1 MKEVDQNNLIKPSA
15 RSNLANLELKFTQ
28 EEFDQFVE
36 YRKRGLTSK
45 SHDWIVRAGY
55 NTWKHTRGVIS
66 REVLTQYRDFLLSKY
81 ANRDSYIKSVG
92 ILRSFLKYL
101 TRTRMDTRFV
111 GFDIFL
117 EPPRIKKERKTVTQ
131 RIVTKGDIENILAVF
146 RNAQSSGSLDDDRAL
161 QYSTFILLGAYTG
174 QRPESTLAR
183 ITVEQVRD
191 ALPMSKPCL
200 HILPNQDKIRMEHWV
215 PIHPILL
222 SPLSQLCA
230 HKTGN
235 ETVFNFN
242 SIQLWLKRYPITLS
256 RCVGRFTPS
265 DLRKF
270 TEQYG
275 DILQWDHSNRAYILT
290 HGVSG
295 VDWAHYKHPLPEYV
309 YDIYMQYWE
318 SVNFVIKGDN

>member
-1 MKEVDQNNLIKPSA
+1 MNRNSSEIKPYFSKKALYNALSEVMKEVDQNNLIKPSA

-161 QYSTFILLGAYTG
+161 QYSTFIL
-174 QRPESTLAR
+174 
-183 ITVEQVRD
+183 
-191 ALPMSKPCL
+191 
-200 HILPNQDKIRMEHWV
+200 
-215 PIHPILL
+215 
-222 SPLSQLCA
+222 
-230 HKTGN
+230 
-235 ETVFNFN
+235 
-242 SIQLWLKRYPITLS
+242 
-256 RCVGRFTPS
+256 
-265 DLRKF
+265 
-270 TEQYG
+270 
-275 DILQWDHSNRAYILT
+275 
-290 HGVSG
+290 
-295 VDWAHYKHPLPEYV
+295 
-309 YDIYMQYWE
+309 
-318 SVNFVIKGDN
+318 